1 LLVSRPFYEREL
13 SSALLYPPV
22 RAMANEGG
30 GGEKESGG
38 GGPAVVI
45 DEEPFGRSVDAPCR
59 LGRRTRSLGEREL
72 LAWAHRLPTG
82 PERESSRASL
92 AHLFIFLASAERWRK
107 LRAPRSWPTGEQM
120 TPRSKLLSDCRDKKD
135 GLEDVGGGAGL
146 EDVGGTGGKAAP
158 DAEKKE
164 RTADA
169 LARRCGRGGVGRPN
183 ASSSSRQ
190 RGMT

>member
-1 LLVSRPFYEREL
+1 MFVSRPFYEREL
-13 SSALLYPPV
+13 SSALLYLPV

-72 LAWAHRLPTG
+72 LAWAHRLPTR

-92 AHLFIFLASAERWRK
+92 AHLFILLPSGERWRK
-107 LRAPRSWPTGEQM
+107 LPGFLSALGEGELRGNAVLIVAARRAPRQV
-120 TPRSKLLSDCRDKKD
+120 R
-135 GLEDVGGGAGL
+135 
-146 EDVGGTGGKAAP
+146 
-158 DAEKKE
+158 
-164 RTADA
+164 
-169 LARRCGRGGVGRPN
+169 
-183 ASSSSRQ
+183 
-190 RGMT
+190 